1 MQKRLFTV
9 LFLSAIISTA
19 ALSRDI
25 FPPIKG
31 WQSHKEDRVYTSEN
45 LFDLIDGA
53 AEVFQSYGF
62 VDLRVTEYQK
72 EGSQP
77 VRVELYRHNSPLNTF
92 GIYAAERQP
101 TYSFVDIGSQGYI
114 EDGVLNFFIGVYYI
128 KISTDEPR
136 ESGRQ
141 TMTLIARSVSDF
153 LRQQKGFPDALK
165 LFPAKNK
172 TANTEGY
179 ISENFLGY
187 KCLHSA
193 YTAVY
198 EDTAKIQL
206 FIIPC
211 DSLRGVQAMLG
222 AALKEFGTKIKV
234 DKQTYRVVD
243 KHNGPIYF
251 MQRGS
256 TICGVTHCSSNNKA
270 KSYLRQLEQSLS
282 KGEQ

>member
-1 MQKRLFTV
+1 MQKLLLAV
-9 LFLSAIISTA
+9 LLLSATVSVA

-25 FPPIKG
+25 FPSIKG
-31 WQSHKEDRVYTSEN
+31 WQSHKDDMVYTSEN

-62 VDLRVTEYQK
+62 VNLHVTEYQK
-72 EGSQP
+72 EGGQP

-92 GIYAAERQP
+92 GIYGAERQP

-114 EDGVLNFFIGVYYI
+114 EDGVLNFFIGVYYV
-128 KISTDEPR
+128 KISTDEPK

-141 TMTLIARSVSDF
+141 AMTLIAYSISDF
-153 LRQQKGFPDALK
+153 LRQQKGFPDVLK

-172 TANTEGY
+172 TANAEGY

-193 YTAVY
+193 YTAAY

-211 DSLRGVQAMLG
+211 DSLKGAQTMLG
-222 AALKEFGTKIKV
+222 AALKEFGAKIKAG
-234 DKQTYRVVD
+234 KQTYRVVD
-243 KHNGPIYF
+243 PHNGPIYF
-251 MQRGS
+251 LQKGS
-256 TICGVTHCSSNNKA
+256 TICGVTHCSGSTKA
-270 KSYLRQLEQSLS
+270 DAYLRQLEQSLS